1 MAVTIGNRTYRN
13 IEQWQVDFIV
23 KHADRKLKD
32 IGKEINIDERRVG
45 EILKLLG
52 IKRTRHRK
60 IYLPKTAEVEQEL
73 KNPYLSHVE
82 IAIKYGVSD
91 TCVTKRRKELNV
103 KVRKKNYDTLLE
115 QQVEQMLLSLDL
127 AFIKQKR
134 IDKWSIDFYLGRK
147 YCLDVHGKWAHSL
160 KKIKERDKRKL
171 LFMEEGCYKYLV
183 IHEEEL
189 ANKEKVL
196 QKIKEFTMGF
206 PC

>member
-23 KHADRKLKD
+23 THAERKLKD
-32 IGKEINIDERRVG
+32 IGKEINLDERRVG

-60 IYLPKTAEVEQEL
+60 IYLPKTAEVEHEL

-82 IAIKYGVSD
+82 IAVKYGVSD
-91 TCVTKRRKELNV
+91 TCVAKRRKELNV

-115 QQVEQMLLSLDL
+115 QQVEQILLNLDL

-171 LFMEEGCYKYLV
+171 LFMEKSCYKYLV

-189 ANKEKVL
+189 ANKEKVA

>member
-23 KHADRKLKD
+23 KYADRKLKD
-32 IGKEINIDERRVG
+32 IGKEINLDERRVG

-52 IKRTRHRK
+52 VKRNRHRK

-82 IAIKYGVSD
+82 IAVKYGVSD
-91 TCVTKRRKELNV
+91 TCVAKRRKELNV

-115 QQVEQMLLSLDL
+115 QQIEEILLSLDL

-160 KKIKERDKRKL
+160 SKIKERDKRKL
-171 LFMEEGCYKYLV
+171 LFMEESCYKYLV

-189 ANKEKVL
+189 VNKEKVL

>member
-23 KHADRKLKD
+23 THADSKLKD
-32 IGKEINIDERRVG
+32 IGKEINLDERRVG

-52 IKRTRHRK
+52 IKRTRYRK

-91 TCVTKRRKELNV
+91 TCVAKRRKELNV

-171 LFMEEGCYKYLV
+171 LFMEEGRYKYLV

>member
-32 IGKEINIDERRVG
+32 IGKEINLDERRVG

>member
-23 KHADRKLKD
+23 THADRKLRD
-32 IGKEINIDERRVG
+32 IGQEINLDERRVG

-82 IAIKYGVSD
+82 IAVKYGVSD

-171 LFMEEGCYKYLV
+171 LFMQESCYKYLV

-189 ANKEKVL
+189 ANKEKVV
-196 QKIKEFTMGF
+196 QKIKEFTLGF

>member
-23 KHADRKLKD
+23 THADRKLRD
-32 IGKEINIDERRVG
+32 IGQEINLDERRVG

-82 IAIKYGVSD
+82 IAVKYGVSD
-91 TCVTKRRKELNV
+91 TCVAKRRKELHV

-171 LFMEEGCYKYLV
+171 LFMQESCYKYLV

-189 ANKEKVL
+189 ANKEKVV
-196 QKIKEFTMGF
+196 QKIKEFTLGF

>member
-1 MAVTIGNRTYRN
+1 VAVTIGNRTYRN
-13 IEQWQVDFIV
+13 VEQWQVDFIV
-23 KHADRKLKD
+23 THADRKLKD
-32 IGKEINIDERRVG
+32 IGKEINLDERRVG

-52 IKRTRHRK
+52 IKRTRHRN
-60 IYLPKTAEVEQEL
+60 IYLPKTAEVEQ
-73 KNPYLSHVE
+73 
-82 IAIKYGVSD
+82 I
-91 TCVTKRRKELNV
+91 
-103 KVRKKNYDTLLE
+103 
-115 QQVEQMLLSLDL
+115 LLSLDL

-160 KKIKERDKRKL
+160 PKIKERDKRKL
-171 LFMEEGCYKYLV
+171 LFMEESCYKYLV

>member
-82 IAIKYGVSD
+82 IAIEYGVSD

-171 LFMEEGCYKYLV
+171 LFMEESCYKYLV

>member
-13 IEQWQVDFIV
+13 IEQWQVDFIAT
-23 KHADRKLKD
+23 HAERKLKD
-32 IGKEINIDERRVG
+32 IGKEINLDERRVG

-82 IAIKYGVSD
+82 IAVKYGVSD
-91 TCVTKRRKELNV
+91 TCVAKRRKELNV

-115 QQVEQMLLSLDL
+115 QQVEQILLSLDL

-160 KKIKERDKRKL
+160 KK
-171 LFMEEGCYKYLV
+171 
-183 IHEEEL
+183 
-189 ANKEKVL
+189 
-196 QKIKEFTMGF
+196 
-206 PC
+206 

>member
-32 IGKEINIDERRVG
+32 IGKEINLDERRVG

-73 KNPYLSHVE
+73 KNPYLPHVE

-91 TCVTKRRKELNV
+91 TCVAKRRKELNV

-171 LFMEEGCYKYLV
+171 LFMEEGCYKYFV

>member
-23 KHADRKLKD
+23 THADRKLKD
-32 IGKEINIDERRVG
+32 IGKEINLDERRVG

-91 TCVTKRRKELNV
+91 TCVGKRRKELNV

-115 QQVEQMLLSLDL
+115 QQVEQLLLSLDL

-160 KKIKERDKRKL
+160 QKIKERDKRKL